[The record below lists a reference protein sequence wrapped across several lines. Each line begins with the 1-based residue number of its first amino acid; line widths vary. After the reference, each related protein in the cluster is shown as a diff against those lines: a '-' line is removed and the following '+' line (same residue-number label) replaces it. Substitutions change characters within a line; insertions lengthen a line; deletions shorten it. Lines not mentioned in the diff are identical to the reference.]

1 MHYTIAMET
10 INDFAVRIE
19 EFVNDSNTK
28 GYYYQFPKR
37 VIDIIVSL
45 ILLIILSPVFLIISI
60 IIKINSSGPV
70 IFRQHRIGFKG
81 KIFTIYKF
89 RSLKV
94 NYTNGNSKLNY
105 QVSTKPEILVN
116 SASDPRITSIGKFIR
131 KTSID
136 EIPQLLNVLKGE
148 MSLVGPRPLMP
159 YQLLPNYKEFNEA
172 RILVKPGIT
181 GLWQISKRDQKNNIN
196 IMMPYDIDYIKKRSL
211 ILDFKILI
219 QTLPAVMNVK
229 GVF

>member
-1 MHYTIAMET
+1 MET
-10 INDFAVRIE
+10 IKESVACCE
-19 EFVNDSNTK
+19 EISISLEK
-28 GYYYQFPKR
+28 GNYFYQFAKR
-37 VIDIIVSL
+37 MIDIIFSL
-45 ILLIILSPVFLIISI
+45 ILLLILSPVFLIVSI
-60 IIKINSSGPV
+60 LIKINSPGPV
-70 IFRQHRIGFKG
+70 IFRQHRIGFMG

-89 RSLKV
+89 RSLRV
-94 NYTNGNSKLNY
+94 NFTNGNSKLNY
-105 QVSTKPEILVN
+105 RVSTAKEILVQ
-116 SASDPRITSIGKFIR
+116 SPLDPRITSIGKFIR

-159 YQLLPNYKEFNEA
+159 YQLFPGYEKFNDA
-172 RILVKPGIT
+172 RIIVKPGIT

-196 IMMPYDIDYIKKRSL
+196 IMMPYDLEYIKKQSL